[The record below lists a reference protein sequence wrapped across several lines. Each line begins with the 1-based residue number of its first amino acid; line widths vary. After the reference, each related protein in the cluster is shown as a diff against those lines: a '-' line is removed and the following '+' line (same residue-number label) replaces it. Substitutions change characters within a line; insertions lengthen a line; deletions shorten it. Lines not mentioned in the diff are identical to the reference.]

1 LTGGGILPL
10 DESKNVTEKN
20 TKATERQIQSV
31 QRAINILNCFT
42 MTNSALTLGQISN
55 QLNLNKG
62 TVHGILSTLYQN
74 GYISQNG
81 NGQYMLG
88 AALFNKACLAAG
100 TRQSM
105 CIDRGHDRLLA
116 LSNQFQLNGTMF
128 AMDEK
133 QLRVIDTTEPTNCPF
148 IVQRVSP
155 QISLYDSASGKILLA
170 YLSEKERAEY
180 LERMPMTPFQKSFED
195 KQKNFDVELYRI
207 RKNGYS
213 EEYDALFTGVSALA
227 VPIFNRYHNEL
238 FGSVSL
244 TGMSPMIKKRRQEI
258 IAALQAH
265 ARYLQDCLRF

>member
-1 LTGGGILPL
+1 M
-10 DESKNVTEKN
+10 E
-20 TKATERQIQSV
+20 
-31 QRAINILNCFT
+31 
-42 MTNSALTLGQISN
+42 
-55 QLNLNKG
+55 
-62 TVHGILSTLYQN
+62 
-74 GYISQNG
+74 
-81 NGQYMLG
+81 
-88 AALFNKACLAAG
+88 
-100 TRQSM
+100 
-105 CIDRGHDRLLA
+105 
-116 LSNQFQLNGTMF
+116 
-128 AMDEK
+128 EK

-155 QISLYDSASGKILLA
+155 QISLYDSASGKSLLA

>member
-1 LTGGGILPL
+1 
-10 DESKNVTEKN
+10 
-20 TKATERQIQSV
+20 
-31 QRAINILNCFT
+31 
-42 MTNSALTLGQISN
+42 
-55 QLNLNKG
+55 
-62 TVHGILSTLYQN
+62 
-74 GYISQNG
+74 
-81 NGQYMLG
+81 MLG

-195 KQKNFDVELYRI
+195 KQKTFDVEL
-207 RKNGYS
+207 
-213 EEYDALFTGVSALA
+213 
-227 VPIFNRYHNEL
+227 YHNEL

>member
-1 LTGGGILPL
+1 MPL

-180 LERMPMTPFQKSFED
+180 LERMLMTPF
-195 KQKNFDVELYRI
+195 
-207 RKNGYS
+207 
-213 EEYDALFTGVSALA
+213 
-227 VPIFNRYHNEL
+227 
-238 FGSVSL
+238 
-244 TGMSPMIKKRRQEI
+244 
-258 IAALQAH
+258 
-265 ARYLQDCLRF
+265 

>member
-1 LTGGGILPL
+1 M

-155 QISLYDSASGKILLA
+155 QII
-170 YLSEKERAEY
+170 
-180 LERMPMTPFQKSFED
+180 
-195 KQKNFDVELYRI
+195 
-207 RKNGYS
+207 
-213 EEYDALFTGVSALA
+213 
-227 VPIFNRYHNEL
+227 
-238 FGSVSL
+238 SV
-244 TGMSPMIKKRRQEI
+244 
-258 IAALQAH
+258 
-265 ARYLQDCLRF
+265 

>member
-1 LTGGGILPL
+1 MPL

-180 LERMPMTPFQKSFED
+180 LERMPMTPFQKSFDD
-195 KQKNFDVELYRI
+195 KQKNFDV
-207 RKNGYS
+207 
-213 EEYDALFTGVSALA
+213 
-227 VPIFNRYHNEL
+227 
-238 FGSVSL
+238 
-244 TGMSPMIKKRRQEI
+244 
-258 IAALQAH
+258 
-265 ARYLQDCLRF
+265 

>member
-1 LTGGGILPL
+1 
-10 DESKNVTEKN
+10 
-20 TKATERQIQSV
+20 
-31 QRAINILNCFT
+31 
-42 MTNSALTLGQISN
+42 
-55 QLNLNKG
+55 
-62 TVHGILSTLYQN
+62 
-74 GYISQNG
+74 
-81 NGQYMLG
+81 MLG

-128 AMDEK
+128 AMEEK
-133 QLRVIDTTEPTNCPF
+133 QLRVIDTTEPTNCPLLSS
-148 IVQRVSP
+148 VCHHRY
-155 QISLYDSASGKILLA
+155 LCMILQA
-170 YLSEKERAEY
+170 ERFCWHIYRKKKRAEY

-213 EEYDALFTGVSALA
+213 EEYDALFTGVSALS

-265 ARYLQDCLRF
+265 ARYLQGLSAF

>member
-1 LTGGGILPL
+1 
-10 DESKNVTEKN
+10 
-20 TKATERQIQSV
+20 
-31 QRAINILNCFT
+31 
-42 MTNSALTLGQISN
+42 M
-55 QLNLNKG
+55 
-62 TVHGILSTLYQN
+62 
-74 GYISQNG
+74 
-81 NGQYMLG
+81 
-88 AALFNKACLAAG
+88 
-100 TRQSM
+100 
-105 CIDRGHDRLLA
+105 
-116 LSNQFQLNGTMF
+116 
-128 AMDEK
+128 
-133 QLRVIDTTEPTNCPF
+133 
-148 IVQRVSP
+148 
-155 QISLYDSASGKILLA
+155 A

-195 KQKNFDVELYRI
+195 KQKNFEVELYRI

>member
-1 LTGGGILPL
+1 M
-10 DESKNVTEKN
+10 E
-20 TKATERQIQSV
+20 
-31 QRAINILNCFT
+31 
-42 MTNSALTLGQISN
+42 
-55 QLNLNKG
+55 
-62 TVHGILSTLYQN
+62 
-74 GYISQNG
+74 
-81 NGQYMLG
+81 
-88 AALFNKACLAAG
+88 
-100 TRQSM
+100 
-105 CIDRGHDRLLA
+105 
-116 LSNQFQLNGTMF
+116 
-128 AMDEK
+128 EK

-180 LERMPMTPFQKSFED
+180 LERMPMTPFQKS
-195 KQKNFDVELYRI
+195 FDVELYRI

>member
-1 LTGGGILPL
+1 M

-88 AALFNKACLAAG
+88 AVLFNKACLAAG

-116 LSNQFQLNGTMF
+116 LSNQFQL
-128 AMDEK
+128 
-133 QLRVIDTTEPTNCPF
+133 
-148 IVQRVSP
+148 
-155 QISLYDSASGKILLA
+155 
-170 YLSEKERAEY
+170 
-180 LERMPMTPFQKSFED
+180 SFED

-265 ARYLQDCLRF
+265 ARYLQDYLRF

>member
-1 LTGGGILPL
+1 
-10 DESKNVTEKN
+10 
-20 TKATERQIQSV
+20 
-31 QRAINILNCFT
+31 
-42 MTNSALTLGQISN
+42 
-55 QLNLNKG
+55 
-62 TVHGILSTLYQN
+62 
-74 GYISQNG
+74 
-81 NGQYMLG
+81 MLG

-128 AMDEK
+128 AMEEK

-207 RKNGYS
+207 RKMDIQKNTTLFLP
-213 EEYDALFTGVSALA
+213 EYQ
-227 VPIFNRYHNEL
+227 RCQCR
-238 FGSVSL
+238 SL
-244 TGMSPMIKKRRQEI
+244 TDI
-258 IAALQAH
+258 IMN
-265 ARYLQDCLRF
+265 CLEV

>member
-1 LTGGGILPL
+1 M

-128 AMDEK
+128 AMEEK
-133 QLRVIDTTEPTNCPF
+133 QLRVIDTT
-148 IVQRVSP
+148 
-155 QISLYDSASGKILLA
+155 ASGKILLA

-213 EEYDALFTGVSALA
+213 EEYDALFTGVSALS

>member
-1 LTGGGILPL
+1 
-10 DESKNVTEKN
+10 
-20 TKATERQIQSV
+20 
-31 QRAINILNCFT
+31 
-42 MTNSALTLGQISN
+42 
-55 QLNLNKG
+55 
-62 TVHGILSTLYQN
+62 
-74 GYISQNG
+74 
-81 NGQYMLG
+81 MLG

>member
-1 LTGGGILPL
+1 MLSE
-10 DESKNVTEKN
+10 ESKKGTEKPVRV
-20 TKATERQIQSV
+20 TERQIQSV

-55 QLNLNKG
+55 QLGLNKG

-74 GYISQNG
+74 GYISQNR
-81 NGQYMLG
+81 NGQYTLG
-88 AALFNKACLAAG
+88 AELFNKACLAAG
-100 TRQSM
+100 TRQNM

-170 YLSEKERAEY
+170 YLPEKERKEY
-180 LERMPMTPFQKSFED
+180 LDKMPDTPFQQSIGD
-195 KQKNFDVELYRI
+195 RQKNFDAELYLI

-227 VPIFNRYHNEL
+227 VPIFNRYNNEL

-244 TGMSPMIKKRRQEI
+244 TGMSPMIKKRRREI
-258 IAALQAH
+258 LAALQAH